1 MAKFTNTLRFH
12 VALGERR
19 TTVSMDKVLSDFLA
33 LHFGKAP
40 GSPEAHTAIRAWAQR
55 ELDGSNDPGRIA
67 VSQWLAGQALVLLAR
82 PELVEAWMDLA

>member
-12 VALGERR
+12 VVLGERR
-19 TTVSMDKVLSDFLA
+19 TTVSMDKILSDFLT
-33 LHFGKAP
+33 LHFGKRRARRSRHGHP
-40 GSPEAHTAIRAWAQR
+40 RLGTARN
-55 ELDGSNDPGRIA
+55 LGSNDPGRIA